1 MRVAIID
8 MIWQNN
14 IIYNAA
20 LINQIIWLT
29 ILEGG
34 SFVSEILN
42 SSRIVSCC
50 VTLSSK
56 SKNKHTITEGIML
69 HLTRFHFSLRL
80 NKIYEETAH
89 CVSVEMLSR
98 TCFHKY
104 MSIHFMDRCFSS
116 STKRLHSMEFCRKT
130 WHIHLTFIW
139 DDLPL
144 GTLSCKIS
152 KRYRLV

>member
-1 MRVAIID
+1 M
-8 MIWQNN
+8 
-14 IIYNAA
+14 
-20 LINQIIWLT
+20 T

-89 CVSVEMLSR
+89 SVYLLKCCQEHVSINICRYILWIDVFHHQRRDYIQWSFVGKHDIYISHSYEMI
-98 TCFHKY
+98 F
-104 MSIHFMDRCFSS
+104 
-116 STKRLHSMEFCRKT
+116 RLEHCRVRFQKD
-130 WHIHLTFIW
+130 I
-139 DDLPL
+139 
-144 GTLSCKIS
+144 
-152 KRYRLV
+152 V

>member
-1 MRVAIID
+1 
-8 MIWQNN
+8 MIN
-14 IIYNAA
+14 I
-20 LINQIIWLT
+20 T

-80 NKIYEETAH
+80 NKIYEETYAH
-89 CVSVEMLSR
+89 SVSVEMLSR

>member
-1 MRVAIID
+1 MTHSVVCCL
-8 MIWQNN
+8 QN
-14 IIYNAA
+14 I
-20 LINQIIWLT
+20 LT
-29 ILEGG
+29 ILERG

-80 NKIYEETAH
+80 NKIYEETAQ